1 MRTIVPYIRRTLQE
15 HYSDREAANLSRIIC
30 CEMLGIRTVDYYS
43 GKDITLSPNDMHK
56 LTEIIVRLCHFEPIQ
71 YIQGTARFMRH
82 TFHVTPAV
90 LIPRPET
97 EELTE
102 LVVQETAPGA
112 RILDMGTG
120 SGCMAVSLSIAI
132 PGTQVE
138 AWDLSEAALAV
149 ARENNAALGGKVC
162 FKKRDILEGMQ
173 ETDKA
178 VAASRT
184 GHDASYTAPD
194 AGGEPDGSACFDVI
208 VSNPPYV
215 REREKKEM
223 DRNVLDWE
231 PSSALFV
238 PDEDPLLFYRAIA
251 AWGRKLLL
259 AGGKVYVEINRAF
272 GSEVTALF
280 QAGGYADAHLLKDI
294 SGNDRFVIATR

>member
-15 HYSDREAANLSRIIC
+15 HYPTREAANLSRIIC
-30 CEMLGIRTVDYYS
+30 CEMLGVRTVDYYS

-56 LTEIIVRLCHFEPIQ
+56 LTEILMRLCHFEPIQ
-71 YIQGTARFMRH
+71 YIQGTARFMGH

-102 LVVQETAPGA
+102 IVVQETAPGA

-132 PGTQVE
+132 PDAQVE

-162 FKKRDILEGMQ
+162 FKKRDMLEGMTGQ
-173 ETDKA
+173 VDETA
-178 VAASRT
+178 R
-184 GHDASYTAPD
+184 
-194 AGGEPDGSACFDVI
+194 FDVI

-215 REREKKEM
+215 REMEKREM
-223 DRNVLDWE
+223 DRQVLDWE
-231 PSSALFV
+231 PSLALFV

-280 QAGGYADAHLLKDI
+280 QASGYADARLWKDI
-294 SGNDRFVIATR
+294 SGNDRFVTATR